1 MKRYITTILCLLA
14 FTAAYAGD
22 EATYEKLH
30 TSYTLAA
37 DGSQQYRRVMDLKL
51 ETHTS
56 FNDLF
61 GETFV
66 VYDPEYQTLTI
77 NEAYTTQAD
86 GTVCPCP
93 TTPSTSLCPTPR
105 PMLPHTTVC
114 ARQS

>member
-56 FNDLF
+56 FNDLL
-61 GETFV
+61 GERFV
-66 VYDPEYQTLTI
+66 VYDP
-77 NEAYTTQAD
+77 
-86 GTVCPCP
+86 
-93 TTPSTSLCPTPR
+93 
-105 PMLPHTTVC
+105 
-114 ARQS
+114 